1 MVNSFKIGDKVTFKN
16 EALNGVV
23 IALLANELVQ
33 VEVDGLPMDVHQNEL
48 IKLASGAQ
56 KLDAFFGKKEAP
68 QADETVLPVHFS
80 VNEGLHIITA
90 PAVVN
95 QITTGP
101 VGIYID
107 NNQPTKYVGALWLK
121 SENTITNLFYGIMPA
136 YTLLHCKELLRG
148 DVSAKHRLVFQAFE
162 VADVSEIKKPIEMQ
176 LPVALPTLAQ
186 SNPHLSGHYI
196 FAQIQTVLQPA
207 LPLETFH
214 IEKLKQAFQPKS
226 TKAKTDVFEYSSML
240 EVDLH
245 IEAIL
250 PDKQV
255 AAAETLQIQL
265 QHFRQALDNAIV
277 QRRKS
282 LTFIHGIGNGIL
294 KQKII
299 AELNDYKGIV
309 HKPASIQ
316 KYGLG
321 AIEVILK

>member
-1 MVNSFKIGDKVTFKN
+1 
-16 EALNGVV
+16 
-23 IALLANELVQ
+23 
-33 VEVDGLPMDVHQNEL
+33 
-48 IKLASGAQ
+48 
-56 KLDAFFGKKEAP
+56 
-68 QADETVLPVHFS
+68 
-80 VNEGLHIITA
+80 
-90 PAVVN
+90 
-95 QITTGP
+95 
-101 VGIYID
+101 
-107 NNQPTKYVGALWLK
+107 
-121 SENTITNLFYGIMPA
+121 
-136 YTLLHCKELLRG
+136 
-148 DVSAKHRLVFQAFE
+148 
-162 VADVSEIKKPIEMQ
+162 ADVSEIKKPIEMQ